1 MGFQVQ
7 GIELEKSL
15 LFPLLDALLQEIFNE
30 FQMTF
35 RTCRSYSFL
44 TVPAIQTILT
54 RAKTFHRME
63 IMVTISTLL
72 KADVTSF
79 YLNDLEVVL
88 FVNTQCLYALIRK
101 FKETAQT
108 FVTFFLRRAS
118 RRFGVTLILP
128 TLRTLPDFNLFDF
141 TCSEG
146 WCHTMPMIGIITNL
160 TENKLMQ
167 VRVIYFTHSTQF
179 LVLMLS

>member
-1 MGFQVQ
+1 
-7 GIELEKSL
+7 
-15 LFPLLDALLQEIFNE
+15 
-30 FQMTF
+30 MTF

-79 YLNDLEVVL
+79 YLNDLKVVL
-88 FVNTQCLYALIRK
+88 FVNTQGFYALIRK
-101 FKETAQT
+101 FKETART
-108 FVTFFLRRAS
+108 FVTFFLRRALWG
-118 RRFGVTLILP
+118 FGVTLILP
-128 TLRTLPDFNLFDF
+128 TFRTLPDFNLFNF
-141 TCSEG
+141 TCCEG
-146 WCHTMPMIGIITNL
+146 WCQTMPMIGIITNL

-167 VRVIYFTHSTQF
+167 VRVIYFTHST
-179 LVLMLS
+179 